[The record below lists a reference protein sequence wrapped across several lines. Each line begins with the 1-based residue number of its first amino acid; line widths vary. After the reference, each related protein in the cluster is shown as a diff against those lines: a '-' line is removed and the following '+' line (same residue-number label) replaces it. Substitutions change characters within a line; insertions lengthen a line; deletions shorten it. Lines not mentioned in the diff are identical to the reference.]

1 MGAVPAVAA
10 GVVVVELVVAGLL
23 KIPDPKML
31 EPVGF
36 ALFPDPEFD
45 AGVGRL
51 KRLMLIEGGGSAD
64 ANIDP
69 SGFQVAAAI
78 FPLSNPSGIL

>member
-1 MGAVPAVAA
+1 MGAVAAVAA
-10 GVVVVELVVAGLL
+10 GVVVVELVVAGL

-36 ALFPDPEFD
+36 VVFPDPEFD

-51 KRLMLIEGGGSAD
+51 KMLMLMKE
-64 ANIDP
+64 
-69 SGFQVAAAI
+69 VAVQSHQT
-78 FPLSNPSGIL
+78 FK

>member
-1 MGAVPAVAA
+1 MGAVAAVAA

-36 ALFPDPEFD
+36 VVFPDPEFD

-51 KRLMLIEGGGSAD
+51 KMLMLMKE
-64 ANIDP
+64 
-69 SGFQVAAAI
+69 VAVQSHQT
-78 FPLSNPSGIL
+78 FK